1 MRLVYLGNSLIIRS
15 GGIGTFPGLRPDV
28 CFIKNGNTCY
38 IEHSVQELAVQR
50 IAFPAEAASLLL
62 GACGSAWLTT
72 HCAVADTGRKDDPVL
87 FGAEVEEQASMND
100 NNRRYFS
107 PEQKVTIFREH

>member
-1 MRLVYLGNSLIIRS
+1 MVAWRDFPPQRFIARFCRAVSLTILTSATR
-15 GGIGTFPGLRPDV
+15 
-28 CFIKNGNTCY
+28 
-38 IEHSVQELAVQR
+38 VQELAVQR
-50 IAFPAEAASLLL
+50 IASPAAASLLL

-72 HCAVADTGRKDDPVL
+72 HCAAADTGRKDDPVL

>member
-1 MRLVYLGNSLIIRS
+1 
-15 GGIGTFPGLRPDV
+15 
-28 CFIKNGNTCY
+28 
-38 IEHSVQELAVQR
+38 
-50 IAFPAEAASLLL
+50 LLL

>member
-1 MRLVYLGNSLIIRS
+1 MEPAYQITPPKLQQIPIL
-15 GGIGTFPGLRPDV
+15 PGSSTILTSATR
-28 CFIKNGNTCY
+28 
-38 IEHSVQELAVQR
+38 VQELAVQR
-50 IAFPAEAASLLL
+50 IASPAAAASLLL

-107 PEQKVTIFREH
+107 PAEGHDFSRALTIFR